1 MNNWINIETK
11 QITEDWSNFSV
22 TLLRPVALKIQ
33 YIVDWNEWENGK
45 YGKSFGLM
53 RWYYPTALAVSP
65 SWKIYPK
72 EEIEIRSLSDVI
84 YSEVVN
90 VQIKKVG
97 YYGNDPFINW
107 SVSLEY
113 EQSE

>member
-1 MNNWINIETK
+1 MNNWINVQTK
-11 QITEDWSNFSV
+11 QVTEDWSNFSV
-22 TLLRPVALKIQ
+22 TLINPVALKFE
-33 YIVDWNEWENGK
+33 YIVDWIEWENGK

-53 RWYYPTALAVSP
+53 RWYYSAANAVSP

-72 EEIEIRSLSDVI
+72 EEIEIRALSDI
-84 YSEVVN
+84 MYSGIVD

-97 YYGNDPFINW
+97 YYGSDPFINW
-107 SVSLEY
+107 SLTLEY